1 MISENTEI
9 EIKKKEC
16 QKAGPKL
23 PTKISREI
31 YDRNK

>member
-23 PTKISREI
+23 PTKSNREI
-31 YDRNK
+31 YNRIK